1 MNLRTLRYLVAL
13 AEEQHF
19 GRAARAC
26 FVSQPTL
33 SAQIRKLEDELG
45 NVLIE
50 RGPGR
55 FLLTEF
61 GREVVQRARSI
72 VREAD
77 QILEMAKR
85 SQDPLSGTLSLGFIP
100 TLGPYLMPHI
110 MPGLH
115 AEFDTIRWHLSEY
128 QTHELLERLLQG
140 VLDVGIMALPH
151 GAEDDGVLKSQSLFR
166 EPFVAALP
174 PGHALGRNTT
184 VTTNDLA
191 PEALLLLQDGHCL
204 RDQALS
210 VCGLAEPDNQEFTAT
225 SLETLRQMVAAGL
238 GVTLLPQ
245 LAVRGA
251 PATVEAGAL
260 TIRPFKKPVPFRVIG
275 AVWRQSSAKSLAIEQ
290 VCETIRTCMKGLV

>member
-13 AEEQHF
+13 ADEEHF
-19 GRAARAC
+19 GRAAQAC

-45 NVLIE
+45 SVLIE
-50 RGPGR
+50 RGPGK
-55 FLLTEF
+55 FLLTEV
-61 GREVVQRARSI
+61 GRDVVERARFI

-77 QILEMAKR
+77 QIKELAQR
-85 SQDPLSGTLSLGFIP
+85 SQDPMSGRLSMGFIH

-115 AEFDTIRWHLSEY
+115 ERFPEIRWHLSEY
-128 QTHELLERLLQG
+128 QTHQLIDQLNRG
-140 VLDVGIMALPH
+140 TLDVGIMALPH
-151 GAEDDGVLKSQSLFR
+151 GAEAEGLLQHQALFR

-174 PGHALGRNTT
+174 PGHSLSAKKT
-184 VTTNDLA
+184 VTTDDLS
-191 PEALLLLQDGHCL
+191 PDALLLLQDGHCL

-210 VCGLAEPDNQEFTAT
+210 VCGLAQPGNQEFTAT

-245 LAVRGA
+245 LAVHGA
-251 PATVEAGAL
+251 PATVRAESL
-260 TIRPFKKPVPFRVIG
+260 VIRPFRKPLPFREIA
-275 AVWRQSSAKSLAIEQ
+275 AVWRHSSAKSQAIEQ
-290 VCETIRTCMKGLV
+290 VCVTIRDLMKELV

>member
-19 GRAARAC
+19 GRAAQAC

-33 SAQIRKLEDELG
+33 SAQIRKLENELG
-45 NVLIE
+45 SVLIE

-55 FLLTEF
+55 FLLTDV
-61 GREVVQRARSI
+61 GREVVERARSI

-77 QILEMAKR
+77 QIKELAQRSHDPMAGR
-85 SQDPLSGTLSLGFIP
+85 LSIGFIH

-115 AEFDTIRWHLSEY
+115 AQFPEIRWHLSEY
-128 QTHELLERLLQG
+128 QTHELLERLEKG
-140 VLDVGIMALPH
+140 ALDVGVMALPH
-151 GAEDDGVLKSQSLFR
+151 GEEQEGLLRAQTLFR

-174 PGHALGRNTT
+174 PHHDLAGRKT
-184 VTTNDLA
+184 VTTEDLS

-210 VCGLAEPDNQEFTAT
+210 VCGLAQPENQEFTAT

-245 LAVRGA
+245 LAVHGA
-251 PATVEAGAL
+251 PATVQAEAL
-260 TIRPFKKPVPFRVIG
+260 MIKPFKKPVPYREIG
-275 AVWRQSSAKSLAIEQ
+275 AVWRHSSAKSHAIEQ
-290 VCETIRTCMKGLV
+290 VCVTVSTIMKSLI

>member
-19 GRAARAC
+19 GRAAKAC

-33 SAQIRKLEDELG
+33 SAQIRKLEEELG
-45 NVLIE
+45 SALIE
-50 RGPGR
+50 RGPGQ
-55 FLLTEF
+55 FLLTDV
-61 GREVVQRARSI
+61 GREVVGRARSI

-77 QILEMAKR
+77 QIREVAKR

-110 MPGLH
+110 MPALH
-115 AEFDTIRWHLSEY
+115 AEFNTIRWHLSEY
-128 QTHELLERLLQG
+128 QTHELIERLMRG
-140 VLDVGIMALPH
+140 SLDVGIMALPH
-151 GAEDDGVLKSQSLFR
+151 GAEGEGVLIAKLLFR

-174 PGHALGRNTT
+174 PGHELAAKAS
-184 VTTNDLA
+184 VTTDDLA

-210 VCGLAEPDNQEFTAT
+210 VCGLATPANQEFTAT

-251 PATVEAGAL
+251 PATVQAEAL
-260 TIRPFKKPVPFRVIG
+260 TIRPFKKPVPFREIG
-275 AVWRQSSAKSLAIEQ
+275 AVWRQSSAKSHAIEK
-290 VCETIRTCMKGLV
+290 VCATISRSMKALV

>member
-19 GRAARAC
+19 GRAAQAC

-33 SAQIRKLEDELG
+33 SAQIGKLEDELG
-45 NVLIE
+45 GVLIE

-55 FLLTEF
+55 FLLTDL
-61 GREVVQRARSI
+61 GREVVERARSI

-77 QILEMAKR
+77 QIKELAQRSHDPMAGR
-85 SQDPLSGTLSLGFIP
+85 LSMGFIH

-115 AEFDTIRWHLSEY
+115 TQFPEIRWHLSEY
-128 QTHELLERLLQG
+128 QTHELLERLTKG
-140 VLDVGIMALPH
+140 TLDVGIMALPH
-151 GAEDDGVLKSQSLFR
+151 GEEQEGLLRAEPLFR

-174 PGHALGRNTT
+174 PGHSLAKRKT
-184 VTTNDLA
+184 VTTDNLN
-191 PEALLLLQDGHCL
+191 PEELLLLQDGHCL

-210 VCGLAEPDNQEFTAT
+210 VCGLAQPGNQEFTAT

-245 LAVRGA
+245 LAVHGA
-251 PATVEAGAL
+251 PATVQAEAL
-260 TIRPFKKPVPFRVIG
+260 MIKPFKKPVPYREIG
-275 AVWRQSSAKSLAIEQ
+275 AVWRHSSAKSHAIEQ
-290 VCETIRTCMKGLV
+290 VCVTISKIMKALI

>member
-13 AEEQHF
+13 ADEQHF
-19 GRAARAC
+19 GRAAQAC

-33 SAQIRKLEDELG
+33 SAQIRKLEEELG
-45 NVLIE
+45 SVLIE

-55 FLLTEF
+55 FLLTDI
-61 GREVVQRARSI
+61 GKDVVARARLI

-77 QILEMAKR
+77 QIKEVAKR
-85 SQDPLSGTLSLGFIP
+85 THDPLSGTVSMGFIH

-115 AEFDTIRWHLSEY
+115 AAFPAIRWHLSEY
-128 QTHELLERLLQG
+128 QTHQLIERLNEG
-140 VLDVGIMALPH
+140 SLDVGVMALPH
-151 GAEDDGVLKSQSLFR
+151 GSESEGLLQARALFN

-174 PGHALGRNTT
+174 PGHALSSNDT
-184 VTTNDLA
+184 VTTDELS
-191 PEALLLLQDGHCL
+191 PDALLLLQDGHCL

-210 VCGLAEPDNQEFTAT
+210 VCGLAEPGSQEFTAT

-245 LAVRGA
+245 LAVHGA
-251 PATVEAGAL
+251 PATVQAEAL
-260 TIRPFKKPVPFRVIG
+260 TIRPFKEPVPFREIG
-275 AVWRQSSAKSLAIEQ
+275 AVWRLSSAKSHAIEQ
-290 VCETIRTCMKGLV
+290 VCVTITSLMKSLL

>member
-19 GRAARAC
+19 GHAAQVC

-33 SAQIRKLEDELG
+33 SAQIRKLENELG
-45 NVLIE
+45 SVLIE

-55 FLLTEF
+55 FLLTEV
-61 GREVVQRARSI
+61 GREVVARARSI

-77 QILEMAKR
+77 QIREVAQR
-85 SQDPLSGTLSLGFIP
+85 FRDPLSGVLSVGFIP

-110 MPGLH
+110 MPKLH
-115 AEFDTIRWHLSEY
+115 TEFAAIRWHLSEY
-128 QTHELLERLLQG
+128 QTHELLDRLTQG
-140 VLDVGIMALPH
+140 TLDVGIMALPH
-151 GAEDDGVLKSQSLFR
+151 GSEHEGVLKAQTLFH

-174 PGHALGRNTT
+174 PGHALASKNSVT
-184 VTTNDLA
+184 VDDLS
-191 PEALLLLQDGHCL
+191 PDALLLLQDGHCL

-210 VCGLAEPDNQEFTAT
+210 VCGLAEPANQEFTAT

-245 LAVRGA
+245 LAVHGA
-251 PATVEAGAL
+251 PATVQAEAL
-260 TIRPFKKPVPFRVIG
+260 TIRPFNKPIPYREIG
-275 AVWRQSSAKSLAIEQ
+275 AVWRQSNAKTHTIEK
-290 VCETIRTCMKGLV
+290 VCATISQTMKALI